1 VLSFLY
7 PFLLLALIRALG
19 GAGNASWAVPFKF
32 YPVLVNAGFL
42 LVFGLS
48 LRTGRSQ
55 VFRLAT
61 LQDKSIIGSP
71 HEGEVKIYCQKVTM
85 IWCLFFILNGSVA
98 CWTALFAPD
107 WVWTLYNGVLS
118 YVLMGLLFGGEF
130 WVRKRAQRQFKEQ
143 AA

>member
-7 PFLLLALIRALG
+7 PFLLLALIRALSG
-19 GAGNASWAVPFKF
+19 SGSASWAVPFKF
-32 YPVLVNAGFL
+32 YPVLVSAGFL

-48 LRTGRSQ
+48 LRTGRPQ

-61 LQDKSIIGSP
+61 LQDKSIIGSA
-71 HEGEVKIYCQKVTM
+71 HEEEIKNYCQKVTI

-98 CWTALFAPD
+98 CWTALFASD

-130 WVRKRAQRQFKEQ
+130 LVRKRVQRRM
-143 AA
+143 A